1 MATRK
6 SVVKPAKKKVAAK
19 SSTKVTVTK
28 PALKVEPEV
37 KPITRMVK
45 TKNVDTSAVKALDP
59 RDPDTKYMG
68 VEPLF
73 VTQPENRKSA
83 LVGGLNWYSKFYGKK
98 DAKELLCQYLD
109 LSGAVDKA
117 KTVRKADEK
126 EVNQSVCWLARMSL
140 RGLELTEQETAL
152 VSEEIN
158 RLMKSVNSPD
168 AKVASKTGGI
178 KKEEIKPVNRP
189 NVQEIMKDRA
199 REAAGEIEGMLDD
212 YLLSGAKSQ
221 FNFKPIDELAKKN
234 VLPQHISILTDI
246 WQKKKIEFEEV
257 AKGKDA
263 QLVQAYSHLT
273 KTQVKNTLKLI
284 DQFLSDF
291 NSYVSVKKAAKAPR
305 ARKAV
310 PVEKQVAKLKFLKSF
325 KDVATK
331 LDLVSLHP
339 VKLHGASE
347 AWVYDTA
354 KRKLHH
360 YIADEYSKTFTVKGN
375 SLLGFDTNN
384 SEVKTLRKPAEQIK
398 EIMGSKP
405 AARKYFKDIKA
416 VSVTPNGRF
425 NESMI
430 ILKAF

>member
-6 SVVKPAKKKVAAK
+6 SVAKPVKKVAAK
-19 SSTKVTVTK
+19 PVKKTATKVELAPKTVTK
-28 PALKVEPEV
+28 
-37 KPITRMVK
+37 MVK
-45 TKNVDTSAVKALDP
+45 SKNVDTSSVKALDP
-59 RDPDTKYMG
+59 RDPDTKYAG
-68 VEPLF
+68 TEPLF
-73 VTQPENRKSA
+73 IVQPENRMSA
-83 LVGGLNWYSKFYGKK
+83 LVGSLNWYSKFYGRK

-109 LSGAVDKA
+109 LTGSTDKA
-117 KTVRKADEK
+117 KIVRKAED
-126 EVNQSVCWLARMSL
+126 NQINSSICWLARLSL
-140 RGLELTEQETAL
+140 RGLVLTEQETEL
-152 VSEEIN
+152 LSKEIN
-158 RLMKSVNSPD
+158 RLVKSVTAPD
-168 AKVASKTGGI
+168 VKVASKTGGA

-189 NVQEIMKDRA
+189 NVQEIMKDKA
-199 REAAGEIEGMLDD
+199 REAAGEIEGMYDD
-212 YLLSGAKSQ
+212 YILAGAKSQ

-234 VLPQHISILTDI
+234 VLPQHISILTDS
-246 WQKKKIEFEEV
+246 WQRKKSEIEEV
-257 AKGKDA
+257 VRGKDA
-263 QLVQAYSHLT
+263 QLVQAYSHYT
-273 KTQVKNTLKLI
+273 KTQLKNILKFI
-284 DQFLSDF
+284 EQFLSDF

-310 PVEKQVAKLKFLKSF
+310 PVEKQVAKLKFMKAF

-375 SLLGFDTNN
+375 SLLGFDTSN
-384 SEVKTLRKPAEQIK
+384 SEIKTLRKPAEQIK

-425 NESMI
+425 NDAMI